1 MFLSVIG
8 FYGNGP
14 EYYQVFAFFS
24 FLNIDIEK
32 LNVGSESIYFPTNS
46 QNVRA

>member
-1 MFLSVIG
+1 MLLSVIG

-14 EYYQVFAFFS
+14 EYYQVFAFF
-24 FLNIDIEK
+24 FLIIDIEK
-32 LNVGSESIYFPTNS
+32 LNVGLESTYFPTNS